1 MHSNGNHGK
10 DRDRQTP
17 AMKTKLIE
25 SVKCKDLKGGSRGG
39 GGT

>member
-1 MHSNGNHGK
+1 MHSNGKHGK
-10 DRDRQTP
+10 DGDRQTP